1 MLFSCYFL
9 SKLLLLILR
18 SKKDAQTMNE
28 EQIQNELDEI
38 YKLLR
43 PKNKFSRGDVE
54 EESDENKS
62 SQFMKSF
69 ENKKDELISNQKRYF
84 IIIFNWNFRLYKS
97 NKISK

>member
-1 MLFSCYFL
+1 
-9 SKLLLLILR
+9 
-18 SKKDAQTMNE
+18 MNE